1 MESLSLGEI
10 LQRCTDGCA
19 ELAVLRYVEV
29 YTIEAFAC
37 GKHLLAQREFRQF
50 AYHHEVLDATIHRR
64 EDGSTADALQ
74 HSPEDAQGNVFT
86 RSIALR
92 IAEE

>member
-1 MESLSLGEI
+1 MEGLSFGEI
-10 LQRCTDGCA
+10 FQRCTDGCA

-74 HSPEDAQGNVFT
+74 HGPENAQGYVFT
-86 RSIALR
+86 GSIALR